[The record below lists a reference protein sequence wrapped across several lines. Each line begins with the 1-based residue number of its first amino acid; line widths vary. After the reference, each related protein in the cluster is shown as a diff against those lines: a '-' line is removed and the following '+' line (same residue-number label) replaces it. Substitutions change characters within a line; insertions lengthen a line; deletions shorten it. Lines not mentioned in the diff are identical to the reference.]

1 MMNRTFVLL
10 TTLSLTCSASAQI
23 PNAGFEAWSTVGTF
37 LEPDDWA
44 TLNSIVQVGPPLA
57 ERAPGSDGAYALK
70 MTTRSAF
77 GTPFASGV
85 SSGAFDGTGFP
96 WSHRSAALEGV
107 LKFSPAGEGEACAIA
122 ISLSHWVPGVG
133 RVYHGEGYLE
143 WDVATTDWTSF
154 SVPISYTDGLAPDSA
169 KIILTSSTGAAVV
182 AGTEFQLDALAFGD
196 PPTALAEDIDEPNS
210 MVRVHTLGERRYVI
224 RSEGK
229 AELAELIMTSATGGI
244 IQQVPCNGPL
254 QVLDLS
260 PVAPGVYIVSVLL
273 TDGSRVVTRLVDR

>member
-1 MMNRTFVLL
+1 MMNRTFALF

-23 PNAGFEAWSTVGTF
+23 PNASFEAWSTVGTF

-44 TLNSIVQVGPPLA
+44 TLNSIVQAGPPLV
-57 ERAPGSDGAYALK
+57 ERALGPDGTYALK

-96 WSHRSAALEGV
+96 WSQRSATLEGV

-143 WDVATTDWTSF
+143 WDVATTGWTSF

-169 KIILTSSTGAAVV
+169 KIILTSSIGAAVV
-182 AGTEFQLDALAFGD
+182 AGTAFQLDALAFGD
-196 PPTALAEDIDEPNS
+196 PATALAEDLDEPS
-210 MVRVHTLGERRYVI
+210 SVVRVHTLGESRYVI
-224 RSEGK
+224 RAEGI
-229 AELAELIMTSATGGI
+229 AELVELTITSSSGAI
-244 IQQVPCNGPL
+244 IQHVSCKGQL
-254 QVLDLS
+254 HALDMS
-260 PVAPGVYIVSVLL
+260 AVAPGLHIVSVLL
-273 TDGSRVVTRLVDR
+273 TDGSRVVTRLMER